1 MEFRSQIQGET
12 VSAVF
17 RQLQR
22 QRSPLRIHVLGRG
35 YERLSIVTGI
45 ESRNGQCYL
54 LVDLPMQFET
64 ELPDC
69 EGLRVQLEF
78 ADRERIPHSCRTVIH
93 RPEGDDLWLVLPDSV
108 ERIQRRRHFR
118 VEPPQGT
125 RILLPF
131 PGREIEVPVLNLS
144 LGGGLVI
151 SPKRGEARSLDLGPG
166 STLRDVRL
174 LSTMEEEK
182 LEVKI
187 RRAEVI
193 RAEKIPESSRI
204 QFALQFVRMEKE
216 DEQQLDRFIYY
227 SQRRL
232 LKKRSLLLGA

>member
-1 MEFRSQIQGET
+1 MI
-12 VSAVF
+12 AAF

-22 QRSPLRIHVLGRG
+22 QRIPLRFHVLGRD
-35 YERLSIVTGI
+35 YERLSIVTGV
-45 ESRNGQCYL
+45 ESRNGQSFL
-54 LVDLPMQFET
+54 LVDLPKQFEN

-93 RPEGDDLWLVLPDSV
+93 RPAGDDLWLVLPDSV
-108 ERIQRRRHFR
+108 ERIQRRKHFR

-125 RILLPF
+125 RILFPF
-131 PGREIEVPVLNLS
+131 LGREIEVPVLNIS
-144 LGGGLVI
+144 LGGGLII
-151 SPKRGEARSLDLGPG
+151 SPKRGARSLDLDPG
-166 STLRDVRL
+166 ATLRDIRL

-187 RRAEVI
+187 RTAEVI
-193 RAEKIPESSRI
+193 RADRVPESSRI

-216 DEQQLDRFIYY
+216 DEQILDRFIYY

-232 LKKRSLLLGA
+232 LKKRSLLLDA